1 MNLGSSGC
9 GNHQFGCTFVFP
21 PLAFELNAHSVSLS
35 KPRASISLATAE
47 PFQSLDL
54 DHILLIKSHRF
65 VGGYA
70 THTRHQIWLRDA
82 GLKIQNF
89 EKLWHFPCRRWT
101 EVRAAV

>member
-54 DHILLIKSHRF
+54 DHIILIELRRVLLGEGMK
-65 VGGYA
+65 Y
-70 THTRHQIWLRDA
+70 TRLQIRLRDA
-82 GLKIQNF
+82 G
-89 EKLWHFPCRRWT
+89 C
-101 EVRAAV
+101 

>member
-35 KPRASISLATAE
+35 KPRAPRAPISLATAE

-54 DHILLIKSHRF
+54 DHIILMIELRTVPLL
-65 VGGYA
+65 GEDM
-70 THTRHQIWLRDA
+70 RHIPDFKF
-82 GLKIQNF
+82 G
-89 EKLWHFPCRRWT
+89 
-101 EVRAAV
+101 